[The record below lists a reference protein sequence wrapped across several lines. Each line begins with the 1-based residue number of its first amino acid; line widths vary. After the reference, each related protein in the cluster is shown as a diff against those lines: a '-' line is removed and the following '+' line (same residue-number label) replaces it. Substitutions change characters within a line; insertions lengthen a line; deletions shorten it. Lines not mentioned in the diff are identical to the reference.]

1 MDRPPSPALPRSASS
16 AALGWQAPTLLVNP
30 PQPPLQRRHAL
41 HSVVAT
47 LPNLLPLNVR
57 FLTTFA
63 LLMLAYFV
71 ATLCFDGLVVSDTY
85 ILALISSALTATAIG
100 AMPKRR

>member
-1 MDRPPSPALPRSASS
+1 M
-16 AALGWQAPTLLVNP
+16 
-30 PQPPLQRRHAL
+30 
-41 HSVVAT
+41 
-47 LPNLLPLNVR
+47 R
-57 FLTTFA
+57 FLTNFA